1 MEIVQNISLSLNTE
15 PPFYSL
21 KMRQGDG
28 ARSIQAKI
36 FENAKAW
43 EILEGTGIEFR
54 AKKPDGTKIVRND
67 GITYTE
73 NVVTI
78 PITANTIAAVGIV
91 NCEIVFFD
99 SQANELGTV
108 NFNIDVWAAAVPF
121 SEIKSEDDF
130 QSLQQAVE
138 QAEAYKD
145 EAGQYAAD
153 ASSSEAAAQ
162 QAVQQAQN
170 ARDQY
175 PTINGETNTWK
186 LYNVETGQYVDTDYP
201 SRGPQG
207 ETGPQ
212 GPEGTTLK
220 IMGIYATLP
229 ALQQAH
235 PTGTVGDAYAVGTE
249 QSNVIYCW
257 DVDQNAWRSIGALQ
271 GPIGPQGET
280 GPQGPAGKDGAKGA
294 DGAAATIAVG
304 TVNTG
309 EAGTNVVITNSGTSS
324 AAVFNFTIPRGQDG
338 AQGPQ
343 GPQGTPTT
351 VNGKSGTNIT
361 LTAADVGAMSTGTAQ
376 TMTASL
382 KAMTNPAETTA
393 QMRNIYI
400 APNGTEPT
408 TINVPVGTL
417 IFIKEA

>member
-1 MEIVQNISLSLNTE
+1 MQIIQNISLSLNTE

-28 ARSIQAKI
+28 ARNIQAKI

-43 EILEGTGIEFR
+43 EIPENTGVEFR
-54 AKKPDGTKIVRND
+54 AKKPDGTKVVRSD
-67 GITYTE
+67 GITYTG
-73 NVVTI
+73 NAVTI

-99 SQANELGTV
+99 IHANELGTV
-108 NFNIDVWAAAVPF
+108 NFNIDVWSAAVPF
-121 SEIKSEDDF
+121 SEIKSQDDF
-130 QSLQQAVE
+130 QSLQQAVD
-138 QAEAYKD
+138 QAEAYKN

-153 ASSSEAAAQ
+153 ASSSEAVAQ

-186 LYNVETGQYVDTDYP
+186 LYNVGTGQYVDTDYP

-220 IMGIYATLP
+220 IMGIYATIS

-235 PTGTVGDAYAVGTE
+235 PTGNAGDAYAVGTD

-257 DVDQNAWRSIGALQ
+257 DVDKNEWRSIGALQ
-271 GPIGPQGET
+271 GAVGPKGET
-280 GPQGPAGKDGAKGA
+280 GPQGPAGKDGANGA

-324 AAVFNFTIPRGQDG
+324 AAVFNFTIPQGQE
-338 AQGPQ
+338 GPQ
-343 GPQGTPTT
+343 GPQGNPTT
-351 VNGKSGTNIT
+351 VNGKSGTSIT

-376 TMTASL
+376 TMTDSL
-382 KAMTNPAETTA
+382 TAMTNPNETTA

-400 APNGTEPT
+400 APNGTDAST
-408 TINVPVGTL
+408 LDVPVGTL